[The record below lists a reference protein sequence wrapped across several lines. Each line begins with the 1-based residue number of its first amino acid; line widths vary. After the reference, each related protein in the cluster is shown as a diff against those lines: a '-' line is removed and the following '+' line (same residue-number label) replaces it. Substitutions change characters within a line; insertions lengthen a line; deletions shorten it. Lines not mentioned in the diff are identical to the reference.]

1 MKKLLAT
8 LLLALLIVSV
18 TPVTSMASIDP
29 VDSSA
34 EISESILQVS
44 PLSTDYYSNYFK
56 QVITNGMETSYT
68 LTSFTGNRISVS
80 VVPANYSGNF
90 KYVDVR
96 LVEYSNYYKSLTSK
110 CRIYPGESAK
120 INFKKISVTP
130 GATLYAYVT
139 VHSSDSTYAMTD
151 LSIIAYVD

>member
-1 MKKLLAT
+1 MKKLSAT
-8 LLLALLIVSV
+8 LLLALLIVAV

-29 VDSSA
+29 VDSST

-44 PLSTDYYSNYFK
+44 SLSTDYYSNYF
-56 QVITNGMETSYT
+56 
-68 LTSFTGNRISVS
+68 
-80 VVPANYSGNF
+80 NF

-120 INFKKISVTP
+120 INFKKISVTL
-130 GATLYAYVT
+130 GATVYAYVT

>member
-29 VDSSA
+29 VDSST

-44 PLSTDYYSNYFK
+44 PLSTDYYSNYF
-56 QVITNGMETSYT
+56 
-68 LTSFTGNRISVS
+68 
-80 VVPANYSGNF
+80 NF

-96 LVEYSNYYKSLTSK
+96 LVEYSNYYKSLTNK

-130 GATLYAYVT
+130 GATVYAYVT
-139 VHSSDSTYAMTD
+139 VYSSDSTYAMTD

>member
-34 EISESILQVS
+34 EISESMLQVS
-44 PLSTDYYSNYFK
+44 PLSTDYYSNYF
-56 QVITNGMETSYT
+56 
-68 LTSFTGNRISVS
+68 
-80 VVPANYSGNF
+80 NF

-130 GATLYAYVT
+130 GATVYAYVT
-139 VHSSDSTYAMTD
+139 VYSSDSTYAMTD

>member
-8 LLLALLIVSV
+8 LLLVLLIVSV
-18 TPVTSMASIDP
+18 PPVTSMASIDP

-44 PLSTDYYSNYFK
+44 PLSTDYYSNYF
-56 QVITNGMETSYT
+56 
-68 LTSFTGNRISVS
+68 
-80 VVPANYSGNF
+80 NF

-139 VHSSDSTYAMTD
+139 VHPSDSTYAMTD

>member
-44 PLSTDYYSNYFK
+44 PLSTDYYSNYF
-56 QVITNGMETSYT
+56 
-68 LTSFTGNRISVS
+68 
-80 VVPANYSGNF
+80 NF

-130 GATLYAYVT
+130 GATVYAYVT
-139 VHSSDSTYAMTD
+139 VYSSDSTYAMTD